1 MKIFDTQLKALTEK
15 LTQYDED
22 IEDAA
27 RILAQSIV
35 SDGRIYW
42 YGENEMKGI
51 VTQACLGED
60 RIADSFLADESTSFS
75 AMDTLVVMSQDLSE
89 NMIETLT
96 NKAVQG
102 QSTVIG
108 IHSNIED
115 SSVVDLDFS
124 FTTGVKNGLVPMESG
139 NRIGSPHLLIG
150 LHLYYKL
157 YFAVMEMLEEHT
169 ELD

>member
-1 MKIFDTQLKALTEK
+1 
-15 LTQYDED
+15 
-22 IEDAA
+22 
-27 RILAQSIV
+27 
-35 SDGRIYW
+35 
-42 YGENEMKGI
+42 